1 MTKTQLG
8 ACVGVV
14 VVLLAGF
21 VAAAKYPAVFGPP
34 LEDGP
39 VLATA
44 GPNRGRPCED
54 CIFVPVS
61 GLSRGLPWLRQRFT
75 TPWPWRSWLVRICR
89 PVT

>member
-8 ACVGVV
+8 ACVGV

-61 GLSRGLPWLRQRFT
+61 GLPRGLP
-75 TPWPWRSWLVRICR
+75 
-89 PVT
+89 